1 MSDKVSLGLLASTGV
16 LDFGDGYRTK
26 RSEHGTPGYRILRVA
41 DVGDGTLTLDGPDF
55 VSVAYADK
63 INSKL
68 SEPGD
73 VLLTT
78 KGTVGRVAIVPDG
91 LDPIVYSPQLCYF
104 RVREPNRLNARYLS
118 YWFRSRDFLRQAAH
132 RANNTDMAA
141 YINLADIRSLELRLP
156 HIDEQRAIAEVLGA
170 LDDKIAANTLL
181 ASTAHDLAE
190 ELYSRAV
197 NSLPKVRMSEQLE
210 SVLGGTPKR
219 SEDRYWNGDI
229 PWASAKDV
237 ASADF
242 GVVLGTSESITS
254 DATQESKAKPLPAGS
269 VILTARGTVGAVA
282 RLGVAAAIN
291 QSCYGFVPGVLPK
304 SVLYF
309 AVRSIADQTRSL
321 AHGSV
326 FDTITRR
333 TFDFVE
339 MPDGKSSAIAPL
351 ELELAKVLELSE
363 ARMRENAALAETRDA
378 LLPLLMSGKV
388 TVRDAE
394 SVVEGVV

>member
-1 MSDKVSLGLLASTGV
+1 MTGPKATSLSDLGVAV
-16 LDFGDGYRTK
+16 LDCEHKTPPAKTDGHPYIAIPNIVGGRVDLSDVRRISDDDLAEWTRRT
-26 RSEHGTPGYRILRVA
+26 TPR
-41 DVGDGTLTLDGPDF
+41 
-55 VSVAYADK
+55 
-63 INSKL
+63 
-68 SEPGD
+68 PGD
-73 VLLTT
+73 VIVTRR
-78 KGTVGRVAIVPDG
+78 GRVGDTAPVPQGLACAIGQNLVLLRADG
-91 LDPIVYSPQLCYF
+91 HQIDQGFLLWATRSPQWLAE
-104 RVREPNRLNARYLS
+104 VNRLLNVGAVFSSLNVRDIARIEL
-118 YWFRSRDFLRQAAH
+118 
-132 RANNTDMAA
+132 
-141 YINLADIRSLELRLP
+141 LAPSIR
-156 HIDEQRAIAEVLGA
+156 EQRAIAEVLGA
-170 LDDKIAANTLL
+170 LDDKIAASTLL